1 MSRSLVNK
9 LKVKSK
15 KTKEVFFV
23 LLILI
28 SLFSCGES
36 KQSEKAYTKE
46 EYKTILENSNKVKTL
61 REEEDIKNYIKRR
74 GWKAEETGTG
84 VYLVKY
90 ETGKS
95 DDSLMRPGDAA
106 RVSFTVSLLDG
117 TLCYTTED
125 TEQEQL
131 EIVVEKAD
139 VESGLHEALLHLR
152 KGDKAIILIPSH
164 RAHGLLGD
172 QEKIP
177 PLSTVIYDIQILDVL
192 K

>member
-1 MSRSLVNK
+1 MSSRLINSLTV
-9 LKVKSK
+9 LLLFFLFACGE
-15 KTKEVFFV
+15 TKET
-23 LLILI
+23 
-28 SLFSCGES
+28 
-36 KQSEKAYTKE
+36 EKAYTKE

-74 GWKAEETGTG
+74 NWTSEETGTG
-84 VYLVKY
+84 VYIVKY

-95 DDSLMRPGDAA
+95 DDSLMQPGDAA
-106 RVSFTVSLLDG
+106 RVTFTVSLLDG

-139 VESGLHEALLHLR
+139 VESGLHEALTHLR